1 MTEKITPFSPNRPV
15 QSLLDRL
22 QKSFE
27 NFEKDR
33 SVASFLTCLV
43 DATALKQPTTWPVG
57 HVVIVQNNRKP
68 SIFYVG
74 AAQPKLL
81 LVVMWNQ
88 LENPWLGV
96 LAATAYAESLTLGR
110 VPIVCQE
117 VHEVGCLDQVNQCFV
132 ECLAGQWSIR
142 FDRHIASQGGCP
154 ICFLSNMGVFDF
166 CPWHSTSGDTEDTRG
181 DCTRQILHL
190 VAKYQ
195 APGTVNVLGYIDEI
209 PLHCRILMF
218 HVLPEQHWKTLQSR
232 ICYLDSPFLLTAHMD
247 IAPERCNR
255 ENTLAEAFGN
265 QNLPSFLFHHFLL
278 RAAGPSDILNTW
290 LQPRSLL

>member
-1 MTEKITPFSPNRPV
+1 
-15 QSLLDRL
+15 
-22 QKSFE
+22 
-27 NFEKDR
+27 
-33 SVASFLTCLV
+33 
-43 DATALKQPTTWPVG
+43 
-57 HVVIVQNNRKP
+57 
-68 SIFYVG
+68 
-74 AAQPKLL
+74 
-81 LVVMWNQ
+81 MWNQ

-117 VHEVGCLDQVNQCFV
+117 VHEAGCLDQVNQCFV
-132 ECLAGQWSIR
+132 ECLSGQWSIR

-154 ICFLSNMGVFDF
+154 ICFLSSMGVFDF

-195 APGTVNVLGYIDEI
+195 APGTVIVLGYIDEI